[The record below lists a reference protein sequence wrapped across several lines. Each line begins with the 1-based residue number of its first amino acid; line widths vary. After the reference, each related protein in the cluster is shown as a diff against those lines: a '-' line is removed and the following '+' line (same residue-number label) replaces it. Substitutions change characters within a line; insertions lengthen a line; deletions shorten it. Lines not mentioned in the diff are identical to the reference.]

1 MDSAA
6 PGTGFSKGLRLAAV
20 GALCFSFM
28 SALAKLVGDRIPVQE
43 IILFRGVIFG
53 AFTYLLIR
61 RKGLNPWGRERGLLL
76 LRGLLGYVA
85 LTCFFTAVMHLPLGS
100 TTTLHFTN
108 PVFGALLAALVL
120 GEGLRGREVFLVL
133 LSLVGVVLV
142 ARPEFLFGGGGS
154 LPMVWVGVALLG
166 AILSAGAYV
175 TTKRLTRTNDPLVI
189 VFYFALITVVGSI
202 PFNLNSFVRPV
213 DWEWP
218 LLLGVGIA
226 TLGGQVLL
234 TLALQAE
241 RATKVMAVGYLQ
253 IVFAAV
259 LGVILFAEIPDLWAA
274 VGATVIIGSTFAMGR
289 LHPTAAPRGR

>member
-1 MDSAA
+1 
-6 PGTGFSKGLRLAAV
+6 
-20 GALCFSFM
+20 
-28 SALAKLVGDRIPVQE
+28 
-43 IILFRGVIFG
+43 
-53 AFTYLLIR
+53 
-61 RKGLNPWGRERGLLL
+61 
-76 LRGLLGYVA
+76 
-85 LTCFFTAVMHLPLGS
+85 MHLPLGS

-120 GEGLRGREVFLVL
+120 GEGLRGREIFLVL
-133 LSLVGVVLV
+133 LSLAGVVLV

-154 LPMVWVGVALLG
+154 LPMVWVGVALMG

-175 TTKRLTRTNDPLVI
+175 ITKRLTQTNDPLVI
-189 VFYFALITVVGSI
+189 VFYFAVITVVGSI
-202 PFNLNSFVRPV
+202 PFNLTSFVRPAG
-213 DWEWP
+213 WEWP
-218 LLLGVGIA
+218 LLLGVGLA

-241 RATKVMAVGYLQ
+241 RATRVMAVGYLQ
-253 IVFAAV
+253 IVFAAI